1 MIFDTELQPRRC
13 GLWTF
18 VIAIA
23 NGDAIAFQQEAAA
36 AAPRRHAGAT
46 CSVIPS
52 SVFPSF
58 RFVFKLVV
66 SSDAFI
72 LCSSSGK
79 SQANISLR
87 PHSQFILID
96 KLEPLSEFLFCHVN
110 CLFEHGDRSNP
121 DYPAG

>member
-1 MIFDTELQPRRC
+1 MRALA
-13 GLWTF
+13 L

-66 SSDAFI
+66 SSDAFMV

-79 SQANISLR
+79 SEAKISLC

-110 CLFEHGDRSNP
+110 FLFEHGDRSNP